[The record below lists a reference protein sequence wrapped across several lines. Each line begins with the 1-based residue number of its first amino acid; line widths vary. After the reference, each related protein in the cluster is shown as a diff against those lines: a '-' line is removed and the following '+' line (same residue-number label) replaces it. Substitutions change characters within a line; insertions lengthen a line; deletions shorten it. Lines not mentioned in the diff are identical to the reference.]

1 MALSRYKQIDLLVA
15 LLDCDSNELNA
26 LEGCI
31 IPMTDIVERAREVAA
46 ENYEYVTLGTIVWA
60 MFDLALVEVTERMD
74 VLVET
79 YRSVLEGDKAD
90 LSLDWIEKAIETI
103 AVRKNLDLW
112 ADTESDGE
120 RIYFTNNA
128 DIYKAYFEDALDHF
142 EALTGFQIEDAE

>member
-60 MFDLALVEVTERMD
+60 MFDLAKVEVTD
-74 VLVET
+74 CIDTIVET
-79 YRSVLEGDKAD
+79 YRSALEEGGINFDR
-90 LSLDWIEKAIETI
+90 DWLEKAITARES
-103 AVRKNLDLW
+103 LDLW

-120 RIYFTNNA
+120 RIYFTNNT
-128 DIYKAYFEDALDHF
+128 DIYKEYFEVALERF